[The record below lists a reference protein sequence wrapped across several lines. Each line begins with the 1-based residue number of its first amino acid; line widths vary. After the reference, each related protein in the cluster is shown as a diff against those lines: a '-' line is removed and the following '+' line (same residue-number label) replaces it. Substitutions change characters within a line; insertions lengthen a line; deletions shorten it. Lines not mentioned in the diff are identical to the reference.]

1 MNMSVGGA
9 ASASL
14 YTPRISSIVPPAQVS
29 GRSEEEALR
38 HASSSGV
45 DRSGQPAGGPPP
57 GAAPGA
63 TQAGGPPPSGPP
75 PGGAGGKGSDLASLF
90 KTAKEDDAAPSPVL
104 ASEEGIVQA
113 LLENARLVAESEAKV
128 AATDDAHDG
137 AASADAAAA
146 AKKEDAQLQMSEG
159 RRAAQMFE
167 SQLSVLRATFV
178 GEDVAVTDLRI

>member
-45 DRSGQPAGGPPP
+45 DRSGPPAGGPP
-57 GAAPGA
+57 PGA